1 GREGGGAERR
11 RRLQAFP
18 RARKTNIDTTNMAD
32 AERWL
37 SLLVGGGLAAY
48 GLSRGTLTGLGL
60 AVLGGGLLY
69 RGATGRSLLYEALG
83 VRTSG
88 RHSPQAVIPA
98 GQGVKGENTVT
109 ILKPREGLFNYWRNL
124 PDLPRFMPHLEAV
137 TVTGPNL
144 FHWVAKGPV
153 GARVEWDA
161 EIYTERRPE
170 LIAWRSLEGSTVD
183 TAGSVHFTPAPGDR
197 GTEVRVV
204 L

>member
-88 RHSPQAVIPA
+88 RHSPQAGIPA
-98 GQGVKGENTVT
+98 GQGVKVEHTLT
-109 ILKPREGLFNYWRNL
+109 LPKPPAALVDYWRN
-124 PDLPRFMPHLEAV
+124 PPH
-137 TVTGPNL
+137 P
-144 FHWVAKGPV
+144 
-153 GARVEWDA
+153 
-161 EIYTERRPE
+161 
-170 LIAWRSLEGSTVD
+170 
-183 TAGSVHFTPAPGDR
+183 
-197 GTEVRVV
+197 
-204 L
+204 